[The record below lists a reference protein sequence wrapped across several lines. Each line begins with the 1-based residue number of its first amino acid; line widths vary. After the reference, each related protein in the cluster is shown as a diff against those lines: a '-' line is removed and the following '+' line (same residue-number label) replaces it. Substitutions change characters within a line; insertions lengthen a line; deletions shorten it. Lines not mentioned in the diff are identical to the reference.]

1 MNDNTTIMEFANRE
15 VFRKWLQ
22 KHHDTSEGF
31 WILFK
36 KGDKAFTANDA
47 LEEAICFG
55 WIDGVMK
62 SIDEKTYKKYFS
74 RRKNKENWSEKNKK
88 IFNKLKAENLIT
100 QAGIEAF
107 RGNVDEGDKNDKDT
121 KHKMNLGILVDVLK
135 DDGDV
140 LKLFEASPP
149 SRQKQLAGFYCDAK
163 SEETRSKRKQKIIEA
178 LITNNKGML
187 Y

>member
-1 MNDNTTIMEFANRE
+1 MEFANRE
-15 VFRKWLQ
+15 IFRNWLQ
-22 KHHDTSEGF
+22 KNHDTSDSI
-31 WILFK
+31 WILFT
-36 KGDKAFTANDA
+36 KGDKAFTATDA
-47 LEEAICFG
+47 LEEALCFG

-88 IFNKLKAENLIT
+88 IYNKLKEENLIT
-100 QAGIEAF
+100 PAGIEAF
-107 RGNVDEGDKNDKDT
+107 KGNADEGNKNDKDQ
-121 KHKMNLGILVDVLK
+121 KNKMNIDILVDVLK

-140 LKLFEASPP
+140 LKLFEETPP
-149 SRQKQLAGFYCDAK
+149 SRQKQLAGFYCEAK
-163 SEETRSKRKQKIIEA
+163 SEETRKKRKQKIMDA